1 MGSSDGDKAPV
12 LLEQT
17 GWSHL
22 GWAGLETRASPGSKT
37 HTAVFLV
44 PAGGPVPWAHEGM
57 NAAALEA
64 VP

>member
-1 MGSSDGDKAPV
+1 MGSSDGYKAPV

-22 GWAGLETRASPGSKT
+22 ACAGLKTQASPGSKT

-44 PAGGPVPWAHEGM
+44 PVGCPVPWAHEGTS
-57 NAAALEA
+57 AAALEA
-64 VP
+64 AL